1 MFAPQPPFPK
11 LSSTLKMMN
20 ILSCVAL
27 CFLTEALKFNV
38 KSVCLSVC
46 MAFLCYWHSIG
57 VMFVLSIIG
66 NDGDGGVDDDGG
78 DDDDD
83 DDDDD
88 GNRNED
94 DDNNDVVCFGYYG
107 YSECDAAGLVPVR

>member
-1 MFAPQPPFPK
+1 
-11 LSSTLKMMN
+11 MMN

-66 NDGDGGVDDDGG
+66 NDGDGGVDDDDEGDCG

-83 DDDDD
+83 DDEGDGGDD
-88 GNRNED
+88 GGED
-94 DDNNDVVCFGYYG
+94 DDDDEGDDGGEDDDDDDDDEVI
-107 YSECDAAGLVPVR
+107 